1 MKFFLFFAIGICL
14 HYAPIVIKGAAYGLT
29 LWYQDVVPCLFPFMI
44 LTSLLSKHI
53 LKGGRFLAIF
63 CGFICGYPLGA
74 KMAADLYKKN
84 QLSAS
89 EMQLIAGFCNLS
101 SPMFL
106 VGYAKLGNMT
116 YIIYLTA
123 IFFLLI
129 GYGYL
134 YWRGELIHSY
144 TKNEELP
151 TYHFEEIALDCCRI
165 LLTIGI
171 YIIIFSIISA
181 LITEIFHSN
190 LFLSALM
197 EITTGTYAVMQ
208 TNNLALTAGTCVFG
222 GLCGVAQTKSVMNGC
237 PFSILKYLFC
247 KILHAIVVMFILH
260 EIFDTH
266 ELLRCEAAFAILQTF
281 EICKFTM

>member
-1 MKFFLFFAIGICL
+1 MKFLLFLAIGICL
-14 HYAPIVIKGAAYGLT
+14 RYAPIVTKGATYGLT

-53 LKGGRFLAIF
+53 IKGGRFLAIG

-74 KMAADLYKKN
+74 KMAADLYKKKE
-84 QLSAS
+84 LSSS

-106 VGYAKLGNMT
+106 VGYAKLGKAT
-116 YIIYLTA
+116 WIIYLTA
-123 IFFLLI
+123 IFFLLL

-134 YWRGELIHSY
+134 YWRGEFVHTNS
-144 TKNEELP
+144 KEEVLP
-151 TYHFEEIALDCCRI
+151 TYRFEEISFDCCKI

-190 LFLSALM
+190 LFLTALM
-197 EITTGTYAVMQ
+197 EITTGTYAVME

-222 GLCGVAQTKSVMNGC
+222 GLCGVAQTKSVMTGC
-237 PFSILKYLFC
+237 PFSTTKYLLC
-247 KILHAIVVMFILH
+247 KILHAVVVIKIIEVLY
-260 EIFDTH
+260 
-266 ELLRCEAAFAILQTF
+266 
-281 EICKFTM
+281 